1 MGKALEKLS
10 SALKTIGGMPK
21 SLSRDVG
28 AILGKMRNENYN
40 NKKRDEA
47 LVKLLPLSKVKS

>member
-10 SALKTIGGMPK
+10 SALKMIGGMPK

-28 AILGKMRNENYN
+28 VILGKMRNENYN